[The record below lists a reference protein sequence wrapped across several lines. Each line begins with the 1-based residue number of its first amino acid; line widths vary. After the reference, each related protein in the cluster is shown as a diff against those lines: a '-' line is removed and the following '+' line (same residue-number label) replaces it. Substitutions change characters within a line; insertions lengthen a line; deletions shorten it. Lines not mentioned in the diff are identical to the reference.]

1 MSGRVIRSSAP
12 TRCAILDGMNVRD
25 SRVNNYPP
33 RWNAAPSQHPLVIR
47 RNPQTSEVSLD
58 PTPLGAYPVLV
69 PKLRRAGET
78 GSTLADTC
86 WMLDR
91 KRGRLA
97 AIAAAAYFDI
107 VKKVDGGALKFRV
120 NRFRCGHARA
130 REA

>member
-1 MSGRVIRSSAP
+1 VRNLPTFRDGYRRRAASSRSMAP
-12 TRCAILDGMNVRD
+12 PNEPFGAMAVFADGHRTAMPADFRG
-25 SRVNNYPP
+25 PP
-33 RWNAAPSQHPLVIR
+33 IDVLAEMAERAKH
-47 RNPQTSEVSLD
+47 
-58 PTPLGAYPVLV
+58 PVL
-69 PKLRRAGET
+69 RAR
-78 GSTLADTC
+78 LADTC